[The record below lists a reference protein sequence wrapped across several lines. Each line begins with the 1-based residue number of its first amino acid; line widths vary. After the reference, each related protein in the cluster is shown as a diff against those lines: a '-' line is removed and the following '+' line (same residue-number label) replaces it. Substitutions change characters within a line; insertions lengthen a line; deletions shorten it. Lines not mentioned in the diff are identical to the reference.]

1 MKFFKRNILNNNTV
15 ANDIVN
21 LNMLLSEPTV
31 KMSHKTDLSDRRI
44 DFYFEDDKVFIEGL
58 VGNYYTF
65 WLSKT
70 DITDTS
76 INAQICQH
84 ILHDSF
90 DVFYSTSKYFD
101 ELHSLF
107 KKSIYRWSDG
117 IEEKWKTP
125 FGGYIVDDDNT
136 GENIARSLVSFKDD
150 IDKLCEAREDGGNYL
165 SIMQVLYEHLS
176 QRTDDPVLDY
186 IAAKPWI
193 KIMNDEDYLLCS
205 KNEKIKDLYLQLTK
219 QYSELYN
226 RYMTAVR

>member
-31 KMSHKTDLSDRRI
+31 KMSHKTDLSDKRI

-107 KKSIYRWSDG
+107 KKSIYR
-117 IEEKWKTP
+117 
-125 FGGYIVDDDNT
+125 
-136 GENIARSLVSFKDD
+136 
-150 IDKLCEAREDGGNYL
+150 
-165 SIMQVLYEHLS
+165 
-176 QRTDDPVLDY
+176 
-186 IAAKPWI
+186 
-193 KIMNDEDYLLCS
+193 
-205 KNEKIKDLYLQLTK
+205 
-219 QYSELYN
+219 
-226 RYMTAVR
+226 